1 MINEVG
7 NKFVVDDSISAPF
20 WLYARPVTWLILPLV
35 QKKNEPRE
43 QRKMGLGYISPFGIQ
58 TERFTSLL
66 VFGVRF
72 MWC

>member
-35 QKKNEPRE
+35 QKKNEPKGAAE
-43 QRKMGLGYISPFGIQ
+43 DGLRIYQ
-58 TERFTSLL
+58 SL
-66 VFGVRF
+66 
-72 MWC
+72 WDTN